1 MNDDILEYIKSCIQT
16 QRILWTYHVN
26 MRLKE
31 RFISREAILSSLETY
46 ELLERY
52 PDDKY
57 LPSYL
62 ISAQHEGQALHVQI
76 AVDRENGNIRI
87 VTAYKPSRDEWEE
100 GFKTRRRK

>member
-1 MNDDILEYIKSCIQT
+1 MNDDILEFIKSSIQRH
-16 QRILWTYHVN
+16 RILWTYHVN

-31 RFISREAILSSLETY
+31 RFISREAVLNSLETY
-46 ELLERY
+46 EIIERY

-76 AVDRENGNIRI
+76 AVGRENDNIRI
-87 VTAYKPSRDEWEE
+87 VTAYKPSLSEWEE
-100 GFKTRRRK
+100 SFKTRREK

>member
-1 MNDDILEYIKSCIQT
+1 MNDDSLEFIKSCIQ
-16 QRILWTYHVN
+16 RRKILWTYHVN

-31 RFISREAILSSLETY
+31 RFISRDAILDSWESY
-46 ELLERY
+46 EVIEQY

-62 ISAQHEGQALHVQI
+62 VLAQNKNQVYHVHV
-76 AVDRENGNIRI
+76 AVDRKNDNVRI

-100 GFKTRRRK
+100 GFEKRRRT